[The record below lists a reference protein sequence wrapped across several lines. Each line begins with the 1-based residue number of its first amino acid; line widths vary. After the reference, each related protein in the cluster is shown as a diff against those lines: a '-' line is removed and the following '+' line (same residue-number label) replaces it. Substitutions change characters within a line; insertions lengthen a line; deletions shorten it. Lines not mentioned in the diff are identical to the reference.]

1 VGQTKQIMRK
11 IIIASIGVALIL
23 GALFIAKKVA
33 DSKSVAKPKPV
44 PVKKQVSTKEVLNAL
59 VPVQITTSGN
69 LTAKNKVD
77 LSSEVQGILK
87 QGRKDFKPGTYFS
100 KGEII
105 LSINND
111 EHMANLRASKSSFY
125 SALTAIMPDLQLDY
139 PNVYLKWQQYLQSID
154 INKNLP
160 SLPEMQSEKEKYF
173 ITGRNILSSYYN
185 VKNAEVRLAKYA
197 IRAPFSGVLSETS
210 VNPGALINMGQ
221 KLGTFVNTSVYELQL
236 NINTQFIDL
245 LQKGKT
251 VTLYNI
257 DHSKSWQG
265 VISRINPTVDQ
276 TTQTLPLY
284 IDMRDKNL
292 KEGMYLEAVLDTKP
306 IENAISVKRSLL
318 VEDSFMFTLKDS
330 ILIKTPVTVAFSNK
344 DEVVIVGLKNGT
356 AYIDN
361 PVPGAYE
368 GMVVNLANTQA
379 Q

>member
-11 IIIASIGVALIL
+11 IIIGIFGILLIL
-23 GALFIAKKVA
+23 GALFIAKKVGDA
-33 DSKSVAKPKPV
+33 KSVERPKPKQV
-44 PVKKQVSTKEVLNAL
+44 EKQVSVQRVKNTF

-69 LTAKNKVD
+69 LIAKNKVD

-87 QGRKDFKPGTYFS
+87 QGRKDFKPGTYYA
-100 KGEII
+100 KGETI

-139 PNVYLKWQQYLQSID
+139 PNVYPKWQQYLQSVD
-154 INKNLP
+154 MNKNLP
-160 SLPEMQSEKEKYF
+160 KLPEMQSEKEKYF
-173 ITGRNILSSYYN
+173 ITGHNILSSYYN

-197 IRAPFSGVLSETS
+197 IRAPFSGVLSETT

-221 KLGTFVNTSVYELQL
+221 KLGTFVSTSVYELQL
-236 NINTQFIDL
+236 NINTEFIDL

-251 VTLYNI
+251 VTLHNI

-276 TTQTLPLY
+276 TTQTIPLY
-284 IDMRDKNL
+284 IDLKGKNL
-292 KEGMYLEAVLDTKP
+292 KEGMYLEAVLNTRP

-318 VEDSFMFTLKDS
+318 VENSFMFTIKDS
-330 ILIKTPVTVAFSNK
+330 LLLKTPVRVAYTNK
-344 DEVVIVGLKNGT
+344 DDVVIVGLQDGT
-356 AYIDN
+356 TYIDN
-361 PVPGAYE
+361 PLPGAHE
-368 GMVVNLANTQA
+368 GMVVKIMNQ
-379 Q
+379 